1 LIHDPSL
8 HDLSPEE
15 IEELILH
22 NAGLVQLTTPRM
34 NEFIPHSPM
43 RNPKQAAFLTL
54 DYLEALYGGSAGGGK
69 SDALLMGALQYVD
82 EEGYAALLLRRTFAD
97 LSLPGALMDRARE
110 WLTGKAKWHDKEKTW
125 EFPKGST
132 LTFGYLEH
140 ETDKYRYQ
148 SAEFQFIG
156 FDELTQF
163 TETQY
168 RYLFSRLRR
177 LLGSKIPVR
186 MRSASNPGNIGH
198 EWVKQRFI
206 IEGRGSG
213 RIFIPASLSD
223 NPYVDAVAY
232 RKALE
237 KLDAVTREQLLS
249 GVWDVKITD
258 GKFKREWFEI
268 VEDYPSDAMFVRYWD
283 LAATTPKLTAGGRN
297 TDPDYTVGAL
307 LCEKSGI
314 YYVVDL
320 RRVRARPKEV
330 EELVQQ
336 TAREDGKSVPIYME
350 QEPGS
355 AGVNTID
362 HYTREVLKG
371 YEFRGK
377 RATGSKELRANPV
390 SSASEHGNVKLVRG
404 PWITGF
410 LDEAEIFP
418 RGAHDDQI
426 DAVSGGFEVLSEGKG
441 GIAFDF
447 GTVHRNTHD
456 KLLSKRLMVDPRGIE
471 VN

>member
-1 LIHDPSL
+1 
-8 HDLSPEE
+8 
-15 IEELILH
+15 
-22 NAGLVQLTTPRM
+22 
-34 NEFIPHSPM
+34 M

-54 DYLEALYGGSAGGGK
+54 DFLEALYGGSAGGGK
-69 SDALLMGALQYVD
+69 SDALLMAALQYAD
-82 EEGYAALLLRRTFAD
+82 EPKYAALLLRRTFAD

-110 WLTGKAKWHDKEKTW
+110 WLSGKAKWHDKEKTW
-125 EFPKGST
+125 EFPKGAT
-132 LTFGYLEH
+132 VTFGYLEH

-148 SAEFQFIG
+148 SAEFHFIG

-177 LLGSKIPVR
+177 LVGSNIPVR

-198 EWVKQRFI
+198 EWVKQRFLE
-206 IEGRGSG
+206 EGRKYG
-213 RIFIPASLSD
+213 RIFVPASLDD
-223 NPYVDAVAY
+223 NPFVDAVAY

-249 GVWDVKITD
+249 GVWDIKASD
-258 GKFKREWFEI
+258 GKFKRDWFEI
-268 VEDYPSDAMFVRYWD
+268 IEDYPSDASFVRYWD
-283 LAATTPKLTAGGRN
+283 LAATTPKLTAGGRT

-307 LCEKSGI
+307 VAEKDGI
-314 YYVVDL
+314 YYIVDI
-320 RRVRARPKEV
+320 RRFRARPKEV
-330 EELVQQ
+330 EETISQ
-336 TAREDGKSVPIYME
+336 TAKEDGKSVPIYME

-355 AGVNTID
+355 SGVNTID
-362 HYTREVLKG
+362 HYAREVLKG
-371 YEFRGK
+371 FEFRGN

-390 SSASEHGNVKLVRG
+390 SSAAEHGNIKLVRG
-404 PWITGF
+404 QWITQF

-426 DAVSGGFEVLSEGKG
+426 DAVSGAFEILSEGKG
-441 GIAFDF
+441 GIAMGF
-447 GTVHRNTHD
+447 GSIRTSVRQ
-456 KLLSKRLMVDPRGIE
+456 KLISTPLIVDPRGVE